1 MERTQGSSAP
11 QELGHTV
18 TQSLTR
24 PGQLL
29 TVIWEREGLESG
41 SESLLHQA
49 EEGMSEPVE
58 KMC

>member
-18 TQSLTR
+18 AQSLTR
-24 PGQLL
+24 LGQILF
-29 TVIWEREGLESG
+29 VISEREGLESG
-41 SESLLHQA
+41 SESLLHWA

-58 KMC
+58 RMC